1 MEQFTFLRSITD
13 GGNRHSTNK
22 LLLSPD
28 GKFITTLCRSSRSKI
43 QLYSPFLEHIAQIE
57 VRKDEGKIINWCFL
71 AETVLIAVLEDFSA
85 FQIAISKNKKIQ
97 RQKIIHYATDTD
109 ALLLHASSKIFTLSY
124 AKSNLKLW
132 SPTMKTKSDDV
143 DCPERVNAIAASEYA
158 FIAAG
163 NQLVLFQLQN
173 NPKLKPLDNQVK
185 STALYESISPTDII
199 ETPLNL
205 LRALELNETHDIVKE
220 TVSSSIS
227 DFERDAPSPIP
238 RISNPFEDDYDDLN
252 VTPDDDSIERDT
264 TAFSHSK
271 SQYFPPVPPINPVIL
286 GGSSL

>member
-1 MEQFTFLRSITD
+1 
-13 GGNRHSTNK
+13 
-22 LLLSPD
+22 
-28 GKFITTLCRSSRSKI
+28 
-43 QLYSPFLEHIAQIE
+43 
-57 VRKDEGKIINWCFL
+57 
-71 AETVLIAVLEDFSA
+71 
-85 FQIAISKNKKIQ
+85 
-97 RQKIIHYATDTD
+97 
-109 ALLLHASSKIFTLSY
+109 
-124 AKSNLKLW
+124 
-132 SPTMKTKSDDV
+132 MKTKSDDV

-264 TAFSHSK
+264 TAFRK
-271 SQYFPPVPPINPVIL
+271 
-286 GGSSL
+286 GSNFLFRFHLSPRSEIEPKKVTQKVNIFHLFLL